1 MSLHTSNVFAAL
13 SAESARAAKKGS
25 SSSKSSSSKADK
37 AAKKKK
43 SPSTADLERAIFS
56 QPSANISSWADE
68 EDDEFSVQLPPT
80 WADEVCVLCF
90 VFACAQKNAPS
101 AAKTQWRSPQQPD

>member
-1 MSLHTSNVFAAL
+1 MSLQTSNVFAAL
-13 SAESARAAKKGS
+13 SAESARAAKKS

-43 SPSTADLERAIFS
+43 NPSTADLERAIFS

-80 WADEVCVLCF
+80 WADEVGVFL
-90 VFACAQKNAPS
+90 VFALCWENCHTK
-101 AAKTQWRSPQQPD
+101 KTRGDHDSS